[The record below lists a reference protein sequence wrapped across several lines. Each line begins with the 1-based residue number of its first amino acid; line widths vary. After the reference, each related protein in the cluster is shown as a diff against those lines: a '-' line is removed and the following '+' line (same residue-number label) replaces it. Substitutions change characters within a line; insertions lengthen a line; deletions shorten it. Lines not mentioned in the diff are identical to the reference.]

1 MKENEEQQ
9 ELGQDLLPGWSALVV
24 MLMIFGLLT
33 VITLMTLLR
42 GGDDYIDSDT
52 EGRVAYGP
60 KDFPE
65 IDFEMQLQPHVQEA
79 VAEDEAGVF
88 TVPPPPFSEDYIFPC
103 TECHA
108 DLEVNTERRELVDMH
123 DDIVLDHGPAE
134 RWCLDCHNAND
145 RDYLRLVN
153 GTLVGFE
160 ASYKLCGQC
169 HGTIFRD
176 WREGIHGRR
185 RGYWDGA
192 KEYLLCAHCHNPHSP
207 KFQAMKPLPPPVRP
221 QFLRTHT
228 DPEEPEEEIAD
239 TEEVHE

>member
-1 MKENEEQQ
+1 
-9 ELGQDLLPGWSALVV
+9 
-24 MLMIFGLLT
+24 
-33 VITLMTLLR
+33 
-42 GGDDYIDSDT
+42 
-52 EGRVAYGP
+52 VAYGP
-60 KDFPE
+60 EDFPE
-65 IDFEMQLQPHVQEA
+65 IDFEMKLQPHVQEA
-79 VAEDEAGVF
+79 VAGDEVGVF

-145 RDYLRLVN
+145 RDHLRLVN

-160 ASYKLCGQC
+160 ESYKLCGQC

-192 KEYLLCAHCHNPHSP
+192 KEYLLCAHCHNPHAP
-207 KFQAMKPLPPPVRP
+207 KFQAMKPMPPPVRP
-221 QFLRTHT
+221 QFLRGPAHDT
-228 DPEEPEEEIAD
+228 EEGTAEA
-239 TEEVHE
+239 EEVHEE

>member
-42 GGDDYIDSDT
+42 GSDDYVDSDT

-60 KDFPE
+60 EDFPE
-65 IDFEMQLQPHVQEA
+65 IDFEMALQPHVEEAAKGEEA
-79 VAEDEAGVF
+79 VVF

-108 DLEVNTERRELVDMH
+108 DMEVNTERRELVDMH

-145 RDYLRLVN
+145 RDHLRLVN
-153 GTLVGFE
+153 GTLVGFDE
-160 ASYKLCGQC
+160 SYKLCGQC

-192 KEYLLCAHCHNPHSP
+192 KEYLLCAHCHNPHAP

-228 DPEEPEEEIAD
+228 DPEEPEEETAD
-239 TEEVHE
+239 TAEVHE